1 MKEQLEFIC
10 TIIIGIGMIIVIFK
24 MLNIRLDKLFS
35 YRKTRVL
42 LTECLEKIYELEGKV
57 DVYETQIDVLF
68 NGLKRA
74 KKKAK
79 RLEAR
84 QSNLSR
90 GMDEFI
96 KESSINPMIKLMA
109 EVKELMGKG
118 IEIETQKNQNNG

>member
-1 MKEQLEFIC
+1 MRENIELVC
-10 TIIIGIGMIIVIFK
+10 TMIFGIGMIIAIFK
-24 MLNIRLDKLFS
+24 MLNIKLPNLFIN
-35 YRKTRVL
+35 RKTTQIL
-42 LTECLEKIYELEGKV
+42 KECVEKIHELECQS

-84 QSNLSR
+84 QSQLSR
-90 GMDEFI
+90 GMDKFI

-118 IEIETQKNQNNG
+118 IEIETQKIQNNG